1 MITENKV
8 FLEDLDNI
16 VGCKFIQWEQ
26 LKNKTFFITGG
37 TGLIG
42 TTLVDSLIRV
52 NEENKLGIKII
63 VLARDLDKAKKR
75 FFESDCLK
83 IVVGDVQRIPEINE
97 KIDYVIHSASQ
108 TSSKGF
114 VENPVETI
122 NIVIDGTRSVLALAR
137 EKKVES
143 FIFLSTME
151 VYGYPEKGHKV
162 KEEEIGSFDV
172 TNPRN
177 CYPISK
183 IMAENICFSYFKEY
197 GVPIRILRLTQTF
210 GPGVEYNDGRVFAEF
225 ARCAIEKKD
234 IILRTKGETER
245 SYLYTADAVTAI
257 ITAMLK
263 GQAGDIYNVAN
274 EETYCS
280 IIEMAKLVSDDNGIR
295 IKEELENVEEMGY
308 AKTLYM
314 DLSTEKIRMLG
325 WKSSICL
332 IDMYRRLLL
341 SMRVYVSDKCG

>member
-1 MITENKV
+1 LITENKV

-16 VGCKFIQWEQ
+16 ASCKFIQWEQ

-52 NEENKLGIKII
+52 NEEKKLGITII
-63 VLARDLDKAKKR
+63 ALVRNLDKAKKR

-83 IVVGDVQRIPEINE
+83 VVVGDVQHIPVINE

-122 NIVIDGTRSVLALAR
+122 NVVIDGTRSVLTLVR
-137 EKKVES
+137 EKQVES

-151 VYGYPEKGHKV
+151 VYGYPEKGHMV

-172 TNPRN
+172 ANPRN

-210 GPGVEYNDGRVFAEF
+210 GPGVEYSDGRIFAEF
-225 ARCAIEKKD
+225 ARCAIEKKN
-234 IILRTKGETER
+234 IILKTKGETER

-257 ITAMLK
+257 ITAILK
-263 GQAGDIYNVAN
+263 GQAGQIYNVAN

-280 IIEMAKLVSDDNGIR
+280 IAEMAELVSKLSDIQT
-295 IKEELENVEEMGY
+295 EFALENVSDLGY
-308 AKTLYM
+308 AKTLFM
-314 DLSTEKIRMLG
+314 NLNVRKMKMLG
-325 WKSSICL
+325 WNPSLGLSEMYQRLIKSL
-332 IDMYRRLLL
+332 
-341 SMRVYVSDKCG
+341 K

>member
-1 MITENKV
+1 MELSLITENRV

-16 VGCKFIQWEQ
+16 AGCKFIQWEQ

-42 TTLVDSLIRV
+42 TTLVDSLIRA
-52 NEENKLGIKII
+52 NEEKKLGITII

-83 IVVGDVQRIPEINE
+83 VVVGDVQHIPVINE

-122 NIVIDGTRSVLALAR
+122 NVVIDGTRSVLALAR
-137 EKKVES
+137 EKRVES
-143 FIFLSTME
+143 FVFLSTME

-162 KEEEIGSFDV
+162 KEEEIGAFDV

-234 IILRTKGETER
+234 IILKTKGETER

-280 IIEMAKLVSDDNGIR
+280 IVEMADLVARLSDLQTVFELINVSD
-295 IKEELENVEEMGY
+295 LGY
-308 AKTLYM
+308 AKTLFM
-314 DLSTEKIRMLG
+314 NLNISKMKMLG
-325 WKSSICL
+325 WNPSRGLSEMYQRLIKSL
-332 IDMYRRLLL
+332 E
-341 SMRVYVSDKCG
+341 

>member
-1 MITENKV
+1 MITENRV

-26 LKNKTFFITGG
+26 LKNKTLFITGG

-52 NEENKLGIKII
+52 NEEKKLGITVI
-63 VLARDLDKAKKR
+63 VLARNLDKAKKR
-75 FFESDCLK
+75 FFESACLK
-83 IVVGDVQRIPEINE
+83 VVEGDVQHIPVIKE

-137 EKKVES
+137 EKQVES

-234 IILRTKGETER
+234 IILKTKGETER

-280 IIEMAKLVSDDNGIR
+280 IVEMADLVARLSDLQTVFELINVSD
-295 IKEELENVEEMGY
+295 LGY
-308 AKTLYM
+308 AKTLFM
-314 DLSTEKIRMLG
+314 NLDISKMKMLG
-325 WKSSICL
+325 WNPSRGLSEMYQRLIKSL
-332 IDMYRRLLL
+332 E
-341 SMRVYVSDKCG
+341 